1 MKKKMISQILSH
13 EVFRAQ
19 PPVLVDVGASGEVH
33 KEWAEIAPYAVCIAF
48 DGDDRELKSIRSS
61 SSGYRELILYHRVL
75 SAVRGEHTDFYLT
88 ASPYCSSTL
97 EPDQQ
102 KLAPYNFHPFF
113 AVEQKL
119 QLKSVTL
126 EEVLQE
132 NAIGYIDW
140 FKTDSQGTDLRLFA
154 SLAPEIAGNVK
165 IAEFEPGIID
175 SYCGEDKFHDL
186 LSYMNGKNF
195 FLDTLDVEPVYRLRP
210 ETVAKYGLSPKVWRY
225 AKQTPG
231 WVNLTF
237 LNNGADWEKWSLR
250 DALFFMVSC
259 LVCRQYGMAL
269 EFAAPMSERFPEEK
283 IFERIADHARK
294 KLKPGF
300 FTLCA
305 TVLFRKAAR
314 FLRNR
319 L

>member
-1 MKKKMISQILSH
+1 MKKIISQILSH
-13 EVFRAQ
+13 KVFQEQ

-33 KEWAEIAPYAVCIAF
+33 KEWAEIAPFAVCIAF

-75 SAVRGEHTDFYLT
+75 SAVKGEYTDFYLT

-97 EPDQQ
+97 EPDHQN
-102 KLAPYNFHPFF
+102 LAPYNFHPFF
-113 AVEQKL
+113 DVEKKL

-126 EEVLQE
+126 EEVLNE
-132 NAIGYIDW
+132 NDIGYIDW
-140 FKTDSQGTDLRLFA
+140 FKTDSQGTDLRLFS
-154 SLAPEIAGNVK
+154 SLPSGVAGNVK

-186 LSYMNGKNF
+186 LKWMNGKNF

-210 ETVAKYGLSPKVWRY
+210 ETVEKYGLSPKVWRY

-237 LNNGADWEKWSLR
+237 LNNAADWEKWSLR
-250 DALFFMVSC
+250 DSLFFMVAC
-259 LVCRQYGMAL
+259 LVRRQYGMAL
-269 EFAAPMSERFPEEK
+269 EFAAPMAQRFPDEK
-283 IFERIADHARK
+283 IFDSIAVYARK
-294 KLKPGF
+294 KLTPGF
-300 FTLCA
+300 IKICMS
-305 TVLFRKAAR
+305 VLFRKAAR
-314 FLRNR
+314 FLRSR